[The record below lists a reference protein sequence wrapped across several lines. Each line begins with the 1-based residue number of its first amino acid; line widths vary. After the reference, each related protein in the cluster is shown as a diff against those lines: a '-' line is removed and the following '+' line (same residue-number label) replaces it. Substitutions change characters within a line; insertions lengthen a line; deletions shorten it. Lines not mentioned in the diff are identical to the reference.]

1 MTKKDVYK
9 LKPGTW
15 LKVTYSDSKPDVALL
30 VEKVVRGRG
39 DVSIKLFFPKEG
51 FVNCHSVHTQ
61 IAAYLGMIQ
70 IPILAKVEP

>member
-15 LKVTYSDSKPDVALL
+15 LKVTYLDSEPDVALL

-39 DVSIKLFFPKEG
+39 DVSLKLFARLDRLEKFIG
-51 FVNCHSVHTQ
+51 VH
-61 IAAYLGMIQ
+61 
-70 IPILAKVEP
+70 